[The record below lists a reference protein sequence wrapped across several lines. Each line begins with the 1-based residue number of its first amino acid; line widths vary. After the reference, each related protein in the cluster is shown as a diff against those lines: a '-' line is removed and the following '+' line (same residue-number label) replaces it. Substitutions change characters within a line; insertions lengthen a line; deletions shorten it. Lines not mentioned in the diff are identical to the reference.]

1 MNAKQNERLEFIEVA
16 NELNQEIYKKHGE
29 VENKFYYSTDGYVD
43 VFGFGNIMLWNSE
56 MDDRQ
61 FNEDKNEYEDFKS
74 YVTKVFN
81 AYVEKLHRLSL

>member
-16 NELNQEIYKKHGE
+16 NELNQEIYEKHGE